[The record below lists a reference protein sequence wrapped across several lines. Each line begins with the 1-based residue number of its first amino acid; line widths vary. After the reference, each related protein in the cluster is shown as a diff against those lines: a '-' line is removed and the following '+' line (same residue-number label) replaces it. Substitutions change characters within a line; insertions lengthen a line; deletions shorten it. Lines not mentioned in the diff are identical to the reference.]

1 MTLSERIR
9 IWRGMPQDTPEQ
21 QLWADN
27 YYDNEL
33 MPRALQYFAHHYGRR
48 QLPKYYGM
56 ILIMGSAWEELA
68 FNVGL
73 LSPENIHV
81 ICTRERLS
89 QYRQLVQNLQLEEDR
104 CICTTIPD
112 GDMASL
118 YRVIKKQ
125 HDIWDSVGRCAI
137 DITGG
142 TLESAPAAAMAAA
155 VLDIDVYRLIVQKNS
170 ELGRHEPGSE
180 RMLRILPVQSVL
192 EN

>member
-27 YYDNEL
+27 YYNNEL
-33 MPRALQYFAHHYGRR
+33 MPRALQYFAHHYGRQR
-48 QLPKYYGM
+48 LPEYYGM
-56 ILIMGSAWEELA
+56 ILILGNAWEDLA

-73 LSPENIHV
+73 LSPQNIHV
-81 ICTRERLS
+81 ICTTENVG

-104 CICTTIPD
+104 CICTRISH
-112 GDMASL
+112 GDTTAL

-125 HDIWDSVGRCAI
+125 HDIWDSVGCSAI

-155 VLDIDVYRLIVQKNS
+155 VMNMDVYRLIVQKNS
-170 ELGRHEPGSE
+170 DLGRHEPGSE
-180 RMLRILPVQSVL
+180 RMLRIPSVQSVL
-192 EN
+192 EH